1 MERRTL
7 VAVSAAQLAA
17 GLAGL
22 IVAVRRRRHY
32 DLPLLLHGSPAHV
45 GRDAAWMGTA
55 YSAPAPMLGAQ
66 LWSIVR
72 LARGDDRAA
81 TDLAVLGAL
90 MVPGYLTERF
100 DRQHLRHW
108 DPVETPV
115 VLAGAGLAA
124 AMVWAARDALTGWPG
139 AHHAATR

>member
-1 MERRTL
+1 MGRRTL

-22 IVAVRRRRHY
+22 AVAVRRRRHY
-32 DLPLLLHGSPAHV
+32 DLPLMHGSPEHV
-45 GRDAAWMGTA
+45 PRDSVLMGTA
-55 YSAPAPMLGAQ
+55 YSAPVPMLAGQ
-66 LWSIVR
+66 LWSTVR

-81 TDLAVLGAL
+81 RNLGVLGGL
-90 MVPGYLTERF
+90 MVPGYLAERF

-124 AMVWAARDALTGWPG
+124 AMVWAARGSLRGPRGMPG
-139 AHHAATR
+139 A